1 MNTMKERWTAAKPL
15 VYQQIASEI
24 QTSVLYE
31 MNCSR
36 TWQMV
41 KERVENLVTPLPTLG
56 YLETFHVVCDD
67 TNNTPDTIEA
77 NEFHLDFA
85 WKLEGESEFTVV
97 NFVLS
102 PRGMNIIQ

>member
-1 MNTMKERWTAAKPL
+1 MSTMKERWTAAKPL

-24 QTSVLYE
+24 QIAALYE

-41 KERVENLVTPLPTLG
+41 KERVETLATPLPALG
-56 YLETFHVVCDD
+56 YLEKFHVVCDES
-67 TNNTPDTIEA
+67 NNTPDTIEA

-102 PRGMNIIQ
+102 PNGMEVIQ

>member
-24 QTSVLYE
+24 QSAALYE

-41 KERVENLVTPLPTLG
+41 KTRVETLVEPLIPLG
-56 YLETFHVVCDD
+56 YLEEFHVLCND

-85 WKLEGESEFTVV
+85 WKLAGESKFTVV

-102 PRGMNIIQ
+102 PRGMEIVQ

>member
-1 MNTMKERWTAAKPL
+1 MSTMKERWTAAKPL
-15 VYQQIASEI
+15 VYQQIANEI
-24 QTSVLYE
+24 KRTALYE
-31 MNCSR
+31 MNCAT
-36 TWQMV
+36 TWYNV
-41 KERVENLVTPLPTLG
+41 KSAVETLIEPHIPLG
-56 YLETFHVVCDD
+56 YLEEFHVVCDD

-102 PRGMNIIQ
+102 PRGMEIVQ